1 MKTVPKLQYLN
12 RKLKKQIQVTE
23 VFLCGG
29 LRIILMRWKKMD
41 MSLLGVYLREEKIQ
55 REYIKYDML
64 ERRGA
69 TKHRGP
75 SVSTGL
81 FCLLIS
87 PLQDPER
94 GFQRPDRKE
103 EQPGPDKLK
112 LEVNKDIPFS

>member
-1 MKTVPKLQYLN
+1 MRTVPKLQYLN

-23 VFLCGG
+23 VLFMWWLTNYSHT
-29 LRIILMRWKKMD
+29 MKNMD
-41 MSLLGVYLREEKIQ
+41 MSLLGFYQREEKIQ
-55 REYIKYDML
+55 REYIEFDMF

-69 TKHRGP
+69 SKQRGP

-87 PLQDPER
+87 PLQDPKR

-112 LEVNKDIPFS
+112 LGVDKDIPFS